1 MLKYLAVFSVEVGGG
16 HTPLSLSCYSTLLVE
31 LEASYSSCSYR
42 KQKEQCDPRAAR
54 TRAAVVYDM
63 ATANLKIKP
72 SYIFQVNI
80 ARRGQ

>member
-1 MLKYLAVFSVEVGGG
+1 MLKYVAVFSFEVGGG
-16 HTPLSLSCYSTLLVE
+16 HTPLSLSCCSTLLLARGE
-31 LEASYSSCSYR
+31 LQQLQL
-42 KQKEQCDPRAAR
+42 QKAERTVRRAAR

>member
-42 KQKEQCDPRAAR
+42 KQKELREPGR
-54 TRAAVVYDM
+54 
-63 ATANLKIKP
+63 
-72 SYIFQVNI
+72 F
-80 ARRGQ
+80 